1 MRDVTSIV
9 YFPNFISRT
18 KIKSAMNNITDVT
31 ILIAVIALALW
42 PIVLFLMRFHARTPQ
57 TAGSHR
63 TDDTRR
69 AGQYFHPETGDQ
81 CPEKN

>member
-42 PIVLFLMRFHARTPQ
+42 PIVLFLMRFMHE
-57 TAGSHR
+57 
-63 TDDTRR
+63 RR
-69 AGQYFHPETGDQ
+69 KRLDHIERMTETGDQ
-81 CPEKN
+81 CPEKNRMPARNQ

>member
-31 ILIAVIALALW
+31 ILIAVIAL
-42 PIVLFLMRFHARTPQ
+42 VLCHSPVSHAI
-57 TAGSHR
+57 
-63 TDDTRR
+63 
-69 AGQYFHPETGDQ
+69 Q
-81 CPEKN
+81 CTNAANGWITSNG